1 MTPPTAGTLTPH
13 AQPEP
18 GPRHFLSLPHAQ
30 TVPTPTLD
38 AVHRALEQ
46 TLAEQA
52 AMCLYGD
59 AGCGKTFAVQ
69 SVLDKTSVS
78 RPGLLGGVR
87 ICHLSPRPAPTP
99 TALRA
104 ELLSHVGMGI
114 TGSPTRDP
122 GVLDA
127 TLRTHLAAHQHLL
140 VVDEAGRLT
149 TGCVE
154 YLCYL
159 LDDPATQLALVLIA
173 DPGGIRMLRRQP
185 LLASRI
191 AVLLQVLP
199 LTPDEVRWAIPQP
212 TPVARRR
219 RARSRLARCPP
230 LPRQLPPLDPDH
242 PSRPAPSTPRLTT
255 DNRHAAPAARR
266 LPPAARRP
274 PMTSTNPPTP
284 PSVTLITD
292 VDRRRHRAPRGP
304 GLLRS
309 ARRHITV
316 DPTRTPPEPHTCP
329 G

>member
-149 TGCVE
+149 PDASSTS
-154 YLCYL
+154 
-159 LDDPATQLALVLIA
+159 ATSSTTPPPNSHSCSSPTQAA
-173 DPGGIRMLRRQP
+173 SACCA
-185 LLASRI
+185 ASRYWLP
-191 AVLLQVLP
+191 ASPSCCRLP
-199 LTPDEVRWAIPQP
+199 LTPDEVRWAIPQL
-212 TPVARRR
+212 TPLWRDVDEPALDWLDARHCHGNFRRWTQITHHALRLQR
-219 RARSRLARCPP
+219 RASPPTTAMLHRLLDGC
-230 LPRQLPPLDPDH
+230 LPPHEDH
-242 PSRPAPSTPRLTT
+242 R
-255 DNRHAAPAARR
+255 
-266 LPPAARRP
+266 
-274 PMTSTNPPTP
+274 
-284 PSVTLITD
+284 
-292 VDRRRHRAPRGP
+292 
-304 GLLRS
+304 
-309 ARRHITV
+309 
-316 DPTRTPPEPHTCP
+316 
-329 G
+329 